1 MGGCRCRLLEVY
13 ERQTAADNVLTRR
26 PAALRTTLRRRMTVW
41 VGLMMKGTSDA
52 NVRG

>member
-13 ERQTAADNVLTRR
+13 EWRMPPDNVLTRR
-26 PAALRTTLRRRMTVW
+26 PAALRTTLRRGMTVW
-41 VGLMMKGTSDA
+41 IGLMRGTSDA